1 LAVFGDLDGMGFLG
15 LMRFF
20 GFRRTLL
27 GWLALFVIRRMMRRR
42 ERQARYA
49 A

>member
-1 LAVFGDLDGMGFLG
+1 MGFLG
-15 LMRFF
+15 LMRLF

-27 GWLALFVIRRMMRRR
+27 GWLALFVIRRLLKRLDRRR
-42 ERQARYA
+42 PGYA